1 MPPAKNS
8 TSRSSTFK
16 EPAALKWLSSSLDTA
31 QQALVELREDT
42 GRDVSQGARDLHKD
56 LRAFIS
62 SARRD
67 AGKLAKA
74 LQRDFDQA
82 QKQLAQG
89 TGTAGEARAKTT
101 TEPAS
106 RSKAAAKPKRVTAPG
121 ASNARAARSAEEKTA
136 TANPRTRTAATPT
149 ARPRPARVVVVSSSL
164 PWSSIS
170 PGSLSLRRP
179 NSSASRTPPDSTRSP
194 VAFRTT
200 GSCARAA
207 PNYTQPPS
215 VETVGIVA
223 GLENGDLWEVRQR
236 LREDRLSGVG
246 WRVRV

>member
-89 TGTAGEARAKTT
+89 TGTAGESRAKTT

-106 RSKAAAKPKRVTAPG
+106 RPKAAAKPKRVTAPS
-121 ASNARAARSAEEKTA
+121 ASNARAARSPEEKTA

-149 ARPRPARVVVVSSSL
+149 ARA
-164 PWSSIS
+164 
-170 PGSLSLRRP
+170 GF
-179 NSSASRTPPDSTRSP
+179 ATPT
-194 VAFRTT
+194 
-200 GSCARAA
+200 ARAGGRRDQLLA
-207 PNYTQPPS
+207 LVIDQP
-215 VETVGIVA
+215 GITLAQAAKQFGLKDATGLYAVA
-223 GLENGDLWEVRQR
+223 RRVQDDGLVRKSGAELHPTAKAQQR
-236 LREDRLSGVG
+236 
-246 WRVRV
+246 

>member
-8 TSRSSTFK
+8 ISRSSHPGTFK

-42 GRDVSQGARDLHKD
+42 GRDVSQGARELHKD

-67 AGKLAKA
+67 TGKLAKA

-89 TGTAGEARAKTT
+89 TGTAGESRARTT

-106 RSKAAAKPKRVTAPG
+106 RPAAKPKRVTAPG
-121 ASNARAARSAEEKTA
+121 ASNARAARSPEEKTA

-149 ARPRPARVVVVSSSL
+149 ARASSSGPEARTGGRRDQL
-164 PWSSIS
+164 LALVVDQ
-170 PGSLSLRRP
+170 PGITLVQAAKQFGLKDASGLYAVARRLQDDGLVRKSGAELHP
-179 NSSASRTPPDSTRSP
+179 
-194 VAFRTT
+194 
-200 GSCARAA
+200 AA
-207 PNYTQPPS
+207 
-215 VETVGIVA
+215 
-223 GLENGDLWEVRQR
+223 
-236 LREDRLSGVG
+236 
-246 WRVRV
+246 

>member
-8 TSRSSTFK
+8 ISRSSHPATFK

-42 GRDVSQGARDLHKD
+42 GRDVSQGARELHKD

-67 AGKLAKA
+67 TGKLTKA
-74 LQRDFDQA
+74 LQRDFEHA

-89 TGTAGEARAKTT
+89 TGTAGESRARTT

-106 RSKAAAKPKRVTAPG
+106 RPAAKPKRVTAPG
-121 ASNARAARSAEEKTA
+121 ASNARAARSPEEKTA

-149 ARPRPARVVVVSSSL
+149 ARVSSSGPEARTGGRRDQL
-164 PWSSIS
+164 LALVVDQ
-170 PGSLSLRRP
+170 PGITLAQAAKQFGLKDASGLYAVARRLQDDGLVRKSGAELHP
-179 NSSASRTPPDSTRSP
+179 
-194 VAFRTT
+194 
-200 GSCARAA
+200 AA
-207 PNYTQPPS
+207 
-215 VETVGIVA
+215 
-223 GLENGDLWEVRQR
+223 
-236 LREDRLSGVG
+236 
-246 WRVRV
+246 

>member
-8 TSRSSTFK
+8 TSRSSTFR

-42 GRDVSQGARDLHKD
+42 GRDLSQGARDLHKD

-82 QKQLAQG
+82 QKQLAQS

-101 TEPAS
+101 TAPAAGP
-106 RSKAAAKPKRVTAPG
+106 KAAAKPKRVTTPG
-121 ASNARAARSAEEKTA
+121 ASNARAARSPEEKTA
-136 TANPRTRTAATPT
+136 TANPRTRTAATPQ
-149 ARPRPARVVVVSSSL
+149 PARVVVVTSSL

-179 NSSASRTPPDSTRSP
+179 NSSASRKRADSTRSP
-194 VAFRTT
+194 VASGRRAHAQARRRTT
-200 GSCARAA
+200 
-207 PNYTQPPS
+207 PS
-215 VETVGIVA
+215 
-223 GLENGDLWEVRQR
+223 R
-236 LREDRLSGVG
+236 LVSRRSA
-246 WRVRV
+246 

>member
-8 TSRSSTFK
+8 TSRSSHPGTFK

-42 GRDVSQGARDLHKD
+42 GRDVSQGARELHKD

-67 AGKLAKA
+67 TGKLAKA
-74 LQRDFDQA
+74 LKRDFEHA

-89 TGTAGEARAKTT
+89 TGTAGESRAKTT

-106 RSKAAAKPKRVTAPG
+106 RPKAAAKPKRVTASG
-121 ASNARAARSAEEKTA
+121 ASNARGARSPEEKTA

-149 ARPRPARVVVVSSSL
+149 ARVSSSGPEARTGGRRNQL
-164 PWSSIS
+164 LALVVDQ
-170 PGSLSLRRP
+170 PGITLAQAAKQFGLKDASGLYAVARRLQ
-179 NSSASRTPPDSTRSP
+179 DD
-194 VAFRTT
+194 
-200 GSCARAA
+200 
-207 PNYTQPPS
+207 
-215 VETVGIVA
+215 
-223 GLENGDLWEVRQR
+223 GLVRK
-236 LREDRLSGVG
+236 SGAELHPTA
-246 WRVRV
+246 

>member
-8 TSRSSTFK
+8 TSRSSPPGTFK

-89 TGTAGEARAKTT
+89 TGTAAESRAKTT
-101 TEPAS
+101 TEPAAGP
-106 RSKAAAKPKRVTAPG
+106 KAAAKPKRVSAPG
-121 ASNARAARSAEEKTA
+121 ASNARAARSPEEKTA

-149 ARPRPARVVVVSSSL
+149 ARA
-164 PWSSIS
+164 
-170 PGSLSLRRP
+170 G
-179 NSSASRTPPDSTRSP
+179 AATPT
-194 VAFRTT
+194 
-200 GSCARAA
+200 ARAGGRRDQLLA
-207 PNYTQPPS
+207 LVVAQPGI
-215 VETVGIVA
+215 TVAQAAKQLGLKDATGLYAVA
-223 GLENGDLWEVRQR
+223 RRLQDDGLVRK
-236 LREDRLSGVG
+236 SGAELHPTA
-246 WRVRV
+246 

>member
-8 TSRSSTFK
+8 TSRSSTFR

-89 TGTAGEARAKTT
+89 TGTAGESHAKTT
-101 TEPAS
+101 TEPAAGP
-106 RSKAAAKPKRVTAPG
+106 KAAAKPKRVTAPG
-121 ASNARAARSAEEKTA
+121 KSSARAARSPQEKTA
-136 TANPRTRTAATPT
+136 TAKPPRTRTAATPT
-149 ARPRPARVVVVSSSL
+149 ARAGGRRDQLLALVVDQPGITVAQAAKQFGLKEASGLYAVARRL
-164 PWSSIS
+164 Q
-170 PGSLSLRRP
+170 
-179 NSSASRTPPDSTRSP
+179 DD
-194 VAFRTT
+194 
-200 GSCARAA
+200 
-207 PNYTQPPS
+207 
-215 VETVGIVA
+215 
-223 GLENGDLWEVRQR
+223 GLVRK
-236 LREDRLSGVG
+236 SGAELHPTA
-246 WRVRV
+246 

>member
-1 MPPAKNS
+1 MPPAKTS
-8 TSRSSTFK
+8 TSRPSHPGTFR

-89 TGTAGEARAKTT
+89 KTT
-101 TEPAS
+101 APAAAP
-106 RSKAAAKPKRVTAPG
+106 KATAKPKRVTARG
-121 ASNARAARSAEEKTA
+121 ASNARAARSPEEKTA

-149 ARPRPARVVVVSSSL
+149 ARAGGRREQLLALVVDQPGITLAQAAKQFGLKDATGLYAVARRL
-164 PWSSIS
+164 Q
-170 PGSLSLRRP
+170 
-179 NSSASRTPPDSTRSP
+179 DD
-194 VAFRTT
+194 
-200 GSCARAA
+200 
-207 PNYTQPPS
+207 
-215 VETVGIVA
+215 
-223 GLENGDLWEVRQR
+223 GLVRK
-236 LREDRLSGVG
+236 SGAELHPTA
-246 WRVRV
+246 

>member
-8 TSRSSTFK
+8 TPRSSTYK

-67 AGKLAKA
+67 AEKLAKA
-74 LQRDFDQA
+74 LQRDFDHA

-89 TGTAGEARAKTT
+89 TGTAGESRAKTT
-101 TEPAS
+101 EPAAGP
-106 RSKAAAKPKRVTAPG
+106 KAAAKPRRVTAPG
-121 ASNARAARSAEEKTA
+121 KSNAR
-136 TANPRTRTAATPT
+136 T
-149 ARPRPARVVVVSSSL
+149 ARVLVVSSSL

-179 NSSASRTPPDSTRSP
+179 NSSISRTPPDSTQSP
-194 VAFRTT
+194 VAYRTT

-215 VETVGIVA
+215 PSRRA
-223 GLENGDLWEVRQR
+223 
-236 LREDRLSGVG
+236 RERGFMGSSGV
-246 WRVRV
+246 RLVSTC